1 MDDDEFDEFRR
12 GIVDPMIARHHAMF
26 PFLHQ
31 RLSGDLAVSL
41 PSPRRQLDTV
51 TPTEEYP
58 VTDRYAPC
66 PCNSGRK
73 FKFCCGK
80 KGS

>member
-31 RLSGDLAVSL
+31 RLFGDLAVSL

-51 TPTEEYP
+51 TPTEEYA